1 MAINIVVEDGTG
13 KDDANSYV
21 SVSEF
26 ISYAA
31 QQGVDLDESD
41 STSVLLI
48 KAMKFLET
56 KKFKGKRT
64 TLTQALNWPRKDAY
78 IYCEDPEVVFANDV
92 IPTNIKKAEMELA
105 LLVENGVDLMPTT
118 TALDLIVSEK
128 IGPITT
134 EYANPG
140 EYGLSYAP
148 QLPLIDS
155 LLSCMIYTG
164 GAGQFRTVR
173 ASYG

>member
-13 KDDANSYV
+13 KDNANSYV

-26 ISYAA
+26 IDYAA
-31 QQGVDLDESD
+31 QTGVDLEDDD
-41 STSVLLI
+41 STAILLI
-48 KAMKFLET
+48 KAMRYLET
-56 KKFKGKRT
+56 KTFKGKRT
-64 TLTQALNWPRKDAY
+64 TLLQALNWPRKDAY
-78 IYCEDPEVVFANDV
+78 IYCEEPEILFADNS
-92 IPTNIKKAEMELA
+92 IPANIKKAEMELA
-105 LLVENGVDLMPTT
+105 LLVESGVDLMPTI
-118 TALDLIVSEK
+118 TASDLVVREV

-155 LLSCMIYTG
+155 LLSCMIQKSG
-164 GAGQFRTVR
+164 GQFRTVR